1 MYFLCLFSIIVCCT
15 NGANNPGCIIEK
27 CGNLIDFKPSISY
40 NDPATNGFVAGKYI
54 DGSTIYAGQGD
65 FNVCWW
71 QVISLK
77 HQKKWIKQ
85 KIIHRTRR
93 PLEFRRV
100 TRSQD
105 LAHIQVVEEH
115 CLQAKIMIKLVPN
128 TSTIIQTSSG
138 FQQLLINILLYRVS
152 YAPFKGV

>member
-1 MYFLCLFSIIVCCT
+1 MCFLCLFSIIVCCT

-71 QVISLK
+71 QVISLT
-77 HQKKWIKQ
+77 HQKKKMNKTKNNPQ
-85 KIIHRTRR
+85 NPAPAR
-93 PLEFRRV
+93 
-100 TRSQD
+100 
-105 LAHIQVVEEH
+105 
-115 CLQAKIMIKLVPN
+115 
-128 TSTIIQTSSG
+128 IQTSNSISG
-138 FQQLLINILLYRVS
+138 PGAYSSCGGALPAGENYDKISPKYFYNHPDLKWVPTTIDKYSTVPGKLCIL
-152 YAPFKGV
+152 